1 MSNITNRT
9 TETVMRVLVVEDDDI
24 VAEIVANALSA
35 FGYDVAIATDGR
47 KAFELLRTG
56 EYRLVLSDW
65 EMPEMNG
72 VELCRQIRER
82 HWSSYIYVIL
92 LTSHSGVD
100 NTILGLEAGAD
111 DFLTKPFQPQELRL
125 RLRVGERIL
134 ALENRDLTVFAL
146 AKVAESRDEQ
156 TGAHLE
162 RIREYCRILA
172 DELSH
177 HKDYC
182 DTIDGEYVHLVYLTS
197 PLHDIGKVGIPDKV
211 LLKPGRLTPEEFEV
225 MKQHAM
231 IGAETL
237 AAAAKAHPEAHF
249 LGMAREIAM
258 THHEW
263 YDGSGYPCG
272 LAGKDIPLCGRIT
285 MLADVY
291 DALTSARVYKPA
303 YSHETAKA
311 MIVKGSGTQFD
322 PDVVDAFLRR
332 EDDFQAVRR
341 KTDAATSEG
350 HAAAATIAPPISI
363 PEPSSPQPVL

>member
-1 MSNITNRT
+1 MSHNSNRA
-9 TETVMRVLVVEDDDI
+9 TEAVMQVLVVEDDDI
-24 VAEIVANALSA
+24 VAEILANALSA
-35 FGYDVAIATDGR
+35 FGYDVTIAVDGR
-47 KAFELLRTG
+47 RAFELLRTG
-56 EYRLVLSDW
+56 EFRLVLSDW
-65 EMPEMNG
+65 EMPEMSG
-72 VELCRQIRER
+72 VELCRRIRQR
-82 HWSSYIYVIL
+82 PWSSYIYVIL
-92 LTSHSGVD
+92 LTSHSGVG
-100 NTILGLEAGAD
+100 NTIHGLEAGAD
-111 DFLTKPFQPQELRL
+111 DFITKPFQPQELRL

-134 ALENRDLTVFAL
+134 ALENRDLTIFAL

-177 HKDYC
+177 HEDYS
-182 DTIDGEYVHLVYLTS
+182 DTIDGEYVHLIYLTS
-197 PLHDIGKVGIPDKV
+197 PLHDIGKVGIPDNV
-211 LLKPGRLTPEEFEV
+211 LLKPGRLTPAEFEI

-263 YDGSGYPCG
+263 FDGSGYPCG

-303 YSHETAKA
+303 YSHETART

-332 EDDFQAVRR
+332 EDDFQAIRR
-341 KTDAATSEG
+341 KTDGATADGHEPAAPFAATV
-350 HAAAATIAPPISI
+350 AT
-363 PEPSSPQPVL
+363 PELSSPQPT